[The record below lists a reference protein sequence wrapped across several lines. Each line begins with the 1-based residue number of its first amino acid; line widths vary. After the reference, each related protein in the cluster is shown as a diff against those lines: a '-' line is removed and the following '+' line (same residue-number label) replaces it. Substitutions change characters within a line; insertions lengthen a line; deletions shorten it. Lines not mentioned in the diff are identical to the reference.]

1 MTRKQL
7 HKGLFL
13 DILNT
18 NFSYLLQYMRG
29 VVSEDHAQLEEMK
42 SSHSMLMLK
51 ALVKMSGFRL
61 ATKLIDDRRLGIY
74 LEGENSYDTMFMPY
88 IYGESY
94 DFSSFLSD
102 GFAKSID
109 DYFAMVRKATFV
121 DLGSSHFFPY
131 TMKLKD
137 VSDEELKIYVDL
149 NEGII
154 DENAQ

>member
-1 MTRKQL
+1 
-7 HKGLFL
+7 
-13 DILNT
+13 
-18 NFSYLLQYMRG
+18 MRG
-29 VVSEDHAQLEEMK
+29 VVSEDHAQLEDIK
-42 SSHSMLMLK
+42 SSNSMMMLK

-74 LEGENSYDTMFMPY
+74 FEGENKYDMLLLPY

-94 DFSSFLSD
+94 DFSQFLAD

-109 DYFAMVRKATFV
+109 DYFAMARKATFV
-121 DLGSSHFFPY
+121 DLGSSHLFPH

-137 VSDEELKIYVDL
+137 VSDEELNIYIDL

-154 DENAQ
+154 DENEQ